1 MYRFWVYVHIAG
13 VFGFLLSHGV
23 STFVALRLR
32 REREVERI
40 RALVEL
46 SSASLGVFYV
56 SLVALLTGGVVAG
69 FVGHW
74 WGDGWIWAAIGT
86 LLAIMVAMYAIAT
99 PWLGRVRLS
108 VGVQR
113 YDPAKLKPKQRA
125 KLEAR
130 GLLGSGEPGTPAE
143 IAATVTSSR
152 PFVLL
157 AVGGGGLL
165 VILWLM
171 LFKPF

>member
-1 MYRFWVYVHIAG
+1 MYRAWVYLHIAG
-13 VFGFLLSHGV
+13 VFGLLLAHGV
-23 STFVALRLR
+23 SAFVAFRLR
-32 REREVERI
+32 TERDVERI

-46 SSASLGVFYV
+46 SSSTLGLFYLSL
-56 SLVALLTGGVVAG
+56 LALLTGGVVAG

-74 WGDGWIWAAIGT
+74 WGEGWIWTAIGV
-86 LLAIMVAMYAIAT
+86 LLAVMIAMYGIAT

-113 YDPAKLKPKQRA
+113 YDPAKLKPRQRA
-125 KLEAR
+125 KLEAK
-130 GLLGSGEPGTPAE
+130 GLLGTGEPGTPEE
-143 IAATVTSSR
+143 IAAAVTSSR

-165 VILWLM
+165 IILWLM

>member
-1 MYRFWVYVHIAG
+1 MYRFWVYLHIAG
-13 VFGFLLSHGV
+13 VFGFLLAHGV
-23 STFVALRLR
+23 STFVAFRLR

-46 SSASLGVFYV
+46 SSSTLGVFYV
-56 SLVALLTGGVVAG
+56 SLLALLTGGVVAG

-74 WGDGWIWAAIGT
+74 WGEGWIWAAIGT
-86 LLAIMVAMYAIAT
+86 LLVITFAMYAIAT

-130 GLLGSGEPGTPAE
+130 GQLGSGEPGTPEE
-143 IAATVTSSR
+143 IAAAVTSSR

-157 AVGGGGLL
+157 VVGGGGLL
-165 VILWLM
+165 AILWLM
-171 LFKPF
+171 VFKPF